1 MPRSTQ
7 IQLAN
12 KTGGRRLAI
21 SDIKIVEGILL
32 AAVCRELGDD
42 AFAELG
48 SELRGSG
55 NMRGAMYVIYEEVRR
70 VRVVNTASNTSAM
83 KALRC

>member
-1 MPRSTQ
+1 M
-7 IQLAN
+7 
-12 KTGGRRLAI
+12 
-21 SDIKIVEGILL
+21 EGILL
-32 AAVCRELGDD
+32 AAVCRELGDA
-42 AFAELG
+42 AFAEFG